1 MEKARL
7 FVANVLSNI
16 GMFFVAVTSTVFLSL
31 LFFVILC
38 VLLTMI
44 TGCGWFTPTTKLQA
58 GPWGS
63 YFSFEDSKDNNIT
76 IEDSHYDP
84 TTKGFRI
91 GRLVIVN
98 ASSSVLQAQT
108 ERLIQINEQMRI
120 HGENISS
127 ALNVLSGMLGT
138 TVPFLSSRNT
148 VTTEESFSDALLER
162 IIEKVIDRA
171 LLRRSTET
179 QPAPE

>member
-1 MEKARL
+1 MEKAKA
-7 FVANVLSNI
+7 FVTNVLSNI
-16 GMFFVAVTSTVFLSL
+16 GVFFVAATSTFFLSL
-31 LFFVILC
+31 LFFFILC
-38 VLLTMI
+38 SLLAMI

-84 TTKGFRI
+84 ATKGFRI

-127 ALNVLSGMLGT
+127 ALNVLSGMLST
-138 TVPFLSSRNT
+138 SVPLMSRST
-148 VTTEESFSDALLER
+148 ITATPSRLEDALLER
-162 IIEKVIDRA
+162 IIEKV
-171 LLRRSTET
+171 LERRRIPET
-179 QPAPE
+179 QPVTE